1 MTDSIGRGWQMGTIQ
16 LDAMMPERFDATY
29 TSADDHQERPFMIH
43 RALFGSFE
51 RFIGILIEHFAGAF
65 PVWLAPVQAV
75 VLPISDSQ
83 QVYAEHVRDTLLAA
97 GLRAT
102 LDDRD
107 EKVGRKIR
115 DAEEQKVPA
124 MLVVGEREAEAG
136 EVSLRRHGR
145 RNLGARPLE
154 TVVAA
159 LAAENA
165 GRWLD
170 DRESDPVA
178 S

>member
-1 MTDSIGRGWQMGTIQ
+1 
-16 LDAMMPERFDATY
+16 
-29 TSADDHQERPFMIH
+29 MIH

-75 VLPISDSQ
+75 VLPISDAQ
-83 QVYAEHVRDTLLAA
+83 LPYAEEVRDALLAA
-97 GLRAT
+97 GLRVT
-102 LDDRD
+102 LDERD

-115 DAEEQKVPA
+115 DAEEQKIPA
-124 MLVVGEREAEAG
+124 MLVVGEREAEAR

-145 RNLGARPLE
+145 RNLGARPLAD
-154 TVVAA
+154 VVRA
-159 LAAENA
+159 LSDENE

-170 DRESDPVA
+170 DREAEGPA
-178 S
+178 E

>member
-1 MTDSIGRGWQMGTIQ
+1 
-16 LDAMMPERFDATY
+16 
-29 TSADDHQERPFMIH
+29 MIH

-65 PVWLAPVQAV
+65 PLWLAPVQAI

-83 QVYAEHVRDTLLAA
+83 RAYAEQVRDVLLDA

-102 LDDRD
+102 VDERD

-145 RNLGARPLE
+145 RNLGARPLDA
-154 TVVAA
+154 VVAA
-159 LAAENA
+159 LADEHA

-170 DRESDPVA
+170 DREPAPVA
-178 S
+178 

>member
-1 MTDSIGRGWQMGTIQ
+1 
-16 LDAMMPERFDATY
+16 
-29 TSADDHQERPFMIH
+29 
-43 RALFGSFE
+43 
-51 RFIGILIEHFAGAF
+51 
-65 PVWLAPVQAV
+65 VQAI

-83 QVYAEHVRDTLLAA
+83 RAYAEQVRDALLAA

-102 LDDRD
+102 LDERD

-145 RNLGARPLE
+145 RNLGPRPLDA
-154 TVVAA
+154 VVAA
-159 LAAENA
+159 LADEHA

-170 DRESDPVA
+170 DREAVA
-178 S
+178 AG

>member
-1 MTDSIGRGWQMGTIQ
+1 M
-16 LDAMMPERFDATY
+16 
-29 TSADDHQERPFMIH
+29 
-43 RALFGSFE
+43 
-51 RFIGILIEHFAGAF
+51 
-65 PVWLAPVQAV
+65 
-75 VLPISDSQ
+75 LPISDAQ
-83 QVYAEHVRDTLLAA
+83 NAYAAQVRDAPARGRVCASTV
-97 GLRAT
+97 
-102 LDDRD
+102 DERD

-124 MLVVGEREAEAG
+124 MLVVGEREAEAN

-159 LAAENA
+159 LASEQR

-170 DRESDPVA
+170 DREPSTPNSQAQVLRHFDTRSSPDRRA
-178 S
+178 RSESARQRCGA

>member
-1 MTDSIGRGWQMGTIQ
+1 M
-16 LDAMMPERFDATY
+16 
-29 TSADDHQERPFMIH
+29 
-43 RALFGSFE
+43 
-51 RFIGILIEHFAGAF
+51 
-65 PVWLAPVQAV
+65 
-75 VLPISDSQ
+75 LPISDAQ
-83 QVYAEHVRDTLLAA
+83 RAYAEQVRDALLAA

-102 LDDRD
+102 LDERD

-154 TVVAA
+154 AVVAA
-159 LAAENA
+159 LATEHA

-170 DRESDPVA
+170 DREPSDERTAPLA
-178 S
+178 GLLRHFDT